1 MMKYYLCI
9 ALFFLLNFCFSEDYI
24 FEFQAKVKN
33 LKEFNISN
41 KEKFRNYDLEGTF
54 TDNYGNIGLFNAVVS
69 SDVKEGKLIK
79 LDTTAENVYSNNEK
93 IYFRGVREKSDVDAG
108 IAYGIIVGATK
119 GLQPLIGSKCTTSV
133 RYLNDAIFGLNKCK
147 VSENSK
153 KILND
158 IN

>member
-1 MMKYYLCI
+1 MKYYLCI

-33 LKEFNISN
+33 LKEFNFSN

-79 LDTTAENVYSNNEK
+79 LNTTAENVYSNNEK
-93 IYFRGVREKSDVDAG
+93 IYFRGVREKSAVDAG
-108 IAYGIIVGATK
+108 IAYAIIVGTTK
-119 GLQPLIGSKCTTSV
+119 RLQPLIGSKCTTSV

-147 VSENSK
+147 VSESSK

>member
-1 MMKYYLCI
+1 MKYYLCI
-9 ALFFLLNFCFSEDYI
+9 ALFLLLNFCFSEDYI

-33 LKEFNISN
+33 LKEFNFSN

-108 IAYGIIVGATK
+108 IAYAIILGTTK
-119 GLQPLIGSKCTTSV
+119 SLQPLIGSRCTTSV

>member
-1 MMKYYLCI
+1 MKYYLCI
-9 ALFFLLNFCFSEDYI
+9 ALFFLLNFCFSADYI

-33 LKEFNISN
+33 LKEFNFSN

-79 LDTTAENVYSNNEK
+79 LDTTAEVVYSNNEK

-108 IAYGIIVGATK
+108 IAYGIMVGTTK
-119 GLQPLIGSKCTTSV
+119 RLQPLIGSKCTTSV
-133 RYLNDAIFGLNKCK
+133 RYLNDTIFGLNKCK
-147 VSENSK
+147 ISENSK